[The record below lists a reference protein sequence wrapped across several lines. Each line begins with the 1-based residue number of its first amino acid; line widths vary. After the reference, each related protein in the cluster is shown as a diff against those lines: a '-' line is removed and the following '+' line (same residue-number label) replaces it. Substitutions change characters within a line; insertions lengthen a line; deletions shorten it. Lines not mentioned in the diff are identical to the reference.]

1 MKQMFYYNVC
11 EMRKRIKSFQELRQ
25 QFTRFFTFTSLKT
38 SIYSLNADLVD
49 SIRSLAKLEQ
59 RHPQA
64 VANELLLKGLNSQQ
78 NDENLTQLWASL
90 TPREQDIAA
99 LICLDYTNPQIANH
113 LHLSKETIKTHIRRV
128 MLKFRVKDR
137 KELRFILSEWDFS
150 SWE

>member
-1 MKQMFYYNVC
+1 LWQ
-11 EMRKRIKSFQELRQ
+11 R
-25 QFTRFFTFTSLKT
+25 FTRFFTSTSLKT
-38 SIYSLNADLVD
+38 SIYKLNTDLAD

-59 RHPQA
+59 RYPQA

-99 LICLDYTNPQIANH
+99 LICLEYTNPQIANH
-113 LHLSKETIKTHIRRV
+113 LHLSKETVKTHIRRI

-137 KELRFILSEWDFS
+137 KELRFILSDWDFS